1 MPSPGTL
8 YVSDDEESRAL
19 LTNAFSFTRCQV
31 GDLSGRHGKI
41 SVGGKA
47 YVYNDVNLPLS
58 GDWYTSAIG
67 KL

>member
-1 MPSPGTL
+1 M
-8 YVSDDEESRAL
+8 
-19 LTNAFSFTRCQV
+19 TNAFAFTRCQV

>member
-1 MPSPGTL
+1 MP
-8 YVSDDEESRAL
+8 L
-19 LTNAFSFTRCQV
+19 LFTRCQV
-31 GDLSGRHGKI
+31 GDLSGRHGTI

-67 KL
+67 KLLQVIRS